1 MTRLMKK
8 RYKRLVKI
16 ASVNMNKKKSIQV
29 TFIDFAV
36 LNFKENGYFP
46 MIDQEQFNI
55 LICFSTLFLTFM
67 LGIFDGIFC
76 GRFLRV
82 LFLL

>member
-1 MTRLMKK
+1 MKK

-36 LNFKENGYFP
+36 LNIKEKENF
-46 MIDQEQFNI
+46 
-55 LICFSTLFLTFM
+55 
-67 LGIFDGIFC
+67 
-76 GRFLRV
+76 
-82 LFLL
+82 